1 MSKILHITNGD
12 SFTSYLEKLGIQGDI
27 ITWREMLCEGKTTT
41 DVGSEH
47 FWRNR
52 YDYLKN
58 TYKISKERFVEFT
71 LKEYR
76 RLCNQKSQREIV
88 LWFEYDL
95 FCQVN
100 MIAVLSWL
108 HKNRK
113 GVPVSLVCSGIEDA
127 SDKLFGLSELP
138 GNHLKKLF
146 KERIRLTIDDI
157 EYADYIWQLYCGDNP
172 IQLYSAI
179 QQNSSQL
186 KYLTPALLTHLHRF
200 PTVENGL
207 NELENKTLQS
217 ARNFKIKSKEELIR
231 HMLNDQG
238 YYGFSDLQYK
248 KLITNLRP
256 LFISFHPAKLTK
268 LGNEV
273 VDNITNY
280 YGSIKD
286 ENVYLGGAPKY
297 SFLYHTETNK
307 LLKL

>member
-12 SFTSYLEKLGIQGDI
+12 SFTSYLEQLNIKGDI
-27 ITWREMLCEGKTTT
+27 ITWREMLCEGRTTT
-41 DVGSEH
+41 DVGSES
-47 FWRNR
+47 FWRTR
-52 YDYLKN
+52 FDFLKN
-58 TYKISKERFVEFT
+58 SYKVSKERFVEFT

-76 RLCNQKSQREIV
+76 RLCNQKHQQEIV

-113 GVPVSLVCSGIEDA
+113 GVPVSLVCSGKED
-127 SDKLFGLSELP
+127 DTERLYGLSELSAEHI
-138 GNHLKKLF
+138 GLLYKKRLHLTL
-146 KERIRLTIDDI
+146 DDI

-172 IQLYSAI
+172 IQLYTAI
-179 QQNSSQL
+179 KQNSSQL
-186 KYLTPALLTHLHRF
+186 KYITPAFLSHLHRF

-207 NELENKTLQS
+207 NELENNVLKA
-217 ARNFKIKSKEELIR
+217 ARDHKINSKDQLVV
-231 HMLNDQG
+231 HMLKNQG

-248 KLITNLRP
+248 KLITGLRP
-256 LFISFHPAKLTK
+256 LFVSFHPAKLTK

-273 VDNITNY
+273 AQNITNY
-280 YGSIKD
+280 YGTIKD
-286 ENVYLGGAPKY
+286 DNVYLGGAPKY
-297 SFLYHTETNK
+297 SFLYHAETDK